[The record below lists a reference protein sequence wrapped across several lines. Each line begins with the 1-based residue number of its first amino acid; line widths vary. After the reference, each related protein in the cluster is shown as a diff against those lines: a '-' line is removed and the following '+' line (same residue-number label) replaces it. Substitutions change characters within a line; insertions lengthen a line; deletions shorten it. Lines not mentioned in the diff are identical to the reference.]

1 LISCIAIGAQYAVAA
16 PPSPAKAGGPVSPDK
31 QIDALFKEWDTS
43 NTPGASVAVIQHGK
57 VIFAKGYGVANLE
70 YNIPIKPDTIF
81 HVASV
86 SKQFTAMAIVLLES
100 DGKLALD
107 DDVHQYL
114 PELPDYGNKIT
125 IRNLLQHTS
134 GIRDQWQ
141 TLALAGWNLE
151 DVITQDQALRLIF
164 RQKALN
170 FAPGTHDLYSNSGF
184 TLLAEIVA
192 RVSGMPFPQ
201 FCAERIFTPLKM
213 THTHFHQDLTQ
224 LVPGR
229 AYSYGNTGAGFAAA
243 PMNYAIVGAT
253 SLFTTASDLV
263 LWIDNFRDPRVG
275 GAAGVARM
283 QEEGVLSNGT
293 KIHYGLGV
301 ALDTYRGLKTIS
313 HDGGDAGYRSSVI
326 WFPEQELGVSVLS
339 NLGSFNPG
347 MVSKSVAEVYIGDKM
362 TPQDAKQNPA
372 EPKYVTLDV
381 HELEKYAGVYPLPKV
396 DQTLTVIV
404 KDGKMWAAAGFQLE
418 LHPLGPGH
426 FYCKEIQADMEF
438 SPQENGGMRVKIT
451 QPGAVNEGDRIPAA
465 AGAVDMLP
473 YAGVY
478 WSDELE
484 TQYTFFVRDG
494 SLYARHAHHGEVVLA
509 PTTKDEFTT
518 GWWFAPH
525 VKFIRDAAGKISAV
539 TLGGG
544 RVAAIA
550 FTRKP
555 GPAIQ
560 EIARRKFEK
569 H

>member
-1 LISCIAIGAQYAVAA
+1 MTDRFKTSNARSRLSRRRLLPQIGMLLSLVSCVAVGAHAAAA
-16 PPSPAKAGGPVSPDK
+16 PPSSAKPSGPVSPDK
-31 QIDALFKEWDTS
+31 QIDALFKEWDTQ

-57 VIFAKGYGVANLE
+57 LIFAKGYGIANLE

-86 SKQFTAMAIVLLES
+86 SKQFTAMAVVLLEL

-141 TLALAGWNLE
+141 TLALAGWNLQ

-164 RQKALN
+164 RQKDLN
-170 FAPGTHDLYSNSGF
+170 FPPGTRNLYSNSGF
-184 TLLAEIVA
+184 TLLAEIVT

-229 AYSYGNTGAGFAAA
+229 AYSYASKGGGFVAA
-243 PMNYAIVGAT
+243 PLNYAIVGAT
-253 SLFTTASDLV
+253 SLFTTASDLA
-263 LWIDNFRDPRVG
+263 LWLDNFRDPKVG

-283 QEEGVLSNGT
+283 QEEGVLSDGT

-301 ALDTYRGLKTIS
+301 ALDSYRGLKAVS
-313 HDGGDAGYRSSVI
+313 HGGGDAGYRSQVT
-326 WFPEQELGVSVLS
+326 WFPEQELGVSVVS
-339 NLGSFNPG
+339 NLGSINPDRLA
-347 MVSKSVAEVYIGDKM
+347 KAVAEVYIGDKM
-362 TPQDAKQNPA
+362 TPQEAKQNPA
-372 EPKYVTLDV
+372 EPKYVTMEV
-381 HELEKYAGVYPLPKV
+381 QELEKFAGVYP
-396 DQTLTVIV
+396 I
-404 KDGKMWAAAGFQLE
+404 
-418 LHPLGPGH
+418 
-426 FYCKEIQADMEF
+426 
-438 SPQENGGMRVKIT
+438 KIT
-451 QPGAVNEGDRIPAA
+451 QPGGAVNEGERIPAA
-465 AGAVDMLP
+465 AGTVDLQT

-494 SLYARHAHHGEVVLA
+494 ALYGRHAHHGEVVLA
-509 PTTKDEFTT
+509 PTVKDAFSS
-518 GWWFAPH
+518 GWWFTPH
-525 VKFIRDAAGKISAV
+525 VKFTRDAAGNISGV

-544 RVAAIA
+544 RVTAVA

-555 GPAIQ
+555 GPATQ
-560 EIARRKFEK
+560 EVARRKFEK